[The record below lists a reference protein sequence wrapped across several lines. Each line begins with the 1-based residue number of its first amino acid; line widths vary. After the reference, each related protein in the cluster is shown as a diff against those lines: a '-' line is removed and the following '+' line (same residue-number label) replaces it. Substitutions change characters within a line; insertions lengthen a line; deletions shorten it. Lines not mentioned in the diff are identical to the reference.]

1 MTDPIPAAPPPMMNV
16 STPMQPI
23 PPPPGASPS
32 NSTTL
37 TAMGGALAA
46 VTMAILGA
54 NHVTFPAGI
63 ESALAVIFATICGY
77 FPASGR
83 K

>member
-1 MTDPIPAAPPPMMNV
+1 MTDP
-16 STPMQPI
+16 TPQQ
-23 PPPPGASPS
+23 PGAAPS

-37 TAMGGALAA
+37 TAMGGALAC

-54 NHVTFPAGI
+54 NHITFPAGV
-63 ESALAVIFATICGY
+63 ESALSVIFATICGY
-77 FPASGR
+77 LPASGR